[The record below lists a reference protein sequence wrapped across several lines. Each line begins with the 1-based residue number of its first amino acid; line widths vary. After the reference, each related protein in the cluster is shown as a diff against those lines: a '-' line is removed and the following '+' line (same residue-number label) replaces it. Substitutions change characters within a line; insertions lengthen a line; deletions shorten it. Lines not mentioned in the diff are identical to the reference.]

1 MVEDMQH
8 IKLVFESLCRALIRF
23 FDNCS
28 VKDDSVEYY
37 RMELDLAH
45 KETQKIIDRLLEPKI
60 TAEIETEQIDYKPIG
75 NSPYKSW
82 NVKRRELE
90 QASRIKAIQLASE
103 ARIAIEQAKTTEE
116 LEDELGISN
125 G

>member
-1 MVEDMQH
+1 MQH

-23 FDNCS
+23 FDNRA
-28 VKDDSVEYY
+28 VLNTDVEYY

-45 KETQKIIDRLLEPKI
+45 KETQRLVSLLVEPKI
-60 TAEIETEQIDYKPIG
+60 TAEVETEQTDYKPIG

-90 QASRIKAIQLASE
+90 QASRLKAIQLDSE
-103 ARIAIEQAKTTEE
+103 ARQAIEKSKTTEE
-116 LEDELGISN
+116 LEDELGIGN

>member
-1 MVEDMQH
+1 MQH

-28 VKDDSVEYY
+28 VRNTDVEYY

-45 KETQKIIDRLLEPKI
+45 KETQRIIDHLLEPKI
-60 TAEIETEQIDYKPIG
+60 TAEVIDEEVSYKPIG

-90 QASRIKAIQLASE
+90 QASRVKAVQLASE
-103 ARIAIEQAKTTEE
+103 ARIDIEQAKTTEE
-116 LEDELGISN
+116 L
-125 G
+125 